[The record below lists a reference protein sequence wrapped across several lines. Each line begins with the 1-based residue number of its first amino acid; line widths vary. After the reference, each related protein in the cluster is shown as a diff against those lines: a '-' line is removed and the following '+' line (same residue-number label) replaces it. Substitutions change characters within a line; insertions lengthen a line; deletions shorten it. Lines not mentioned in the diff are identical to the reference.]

1 MKHTLTTLAS
11 FAFLATS
18 HAAVISWGAATNITS
33 TTDIST
39 SGTSLVAH
47 NGGASNVTVNTVPF
61 TAADLLAGSG
71 VSVGQLAGGTTG
83 DAGLNTLLD
92 EVDFGGGGGLVSS
105 DLGSFTSGNTIEVQ
119 VFFTDQRT
127 GQQDRVM
134 QYGSSTGGGTVNL
147 EANPDNT
154 TGSPFGSFA
163 TGTFVADGSDPDLTL
178 DAQEFGNA
186 HFSAI
191 QVRDLGPAVPEPS
204 RTLLALLGLAGLARR
219 RRS

>member
-1 MKHTLTTLAS
+1 MKHTITTLAS
-11 FAFLATS
+11 ITLLASS
-18 HAAVISWGAATNITS
+18 HAAVISWGTATGITGIS
-33 TTDIST
+33 DIST
-39 SGTSLVAH
+39 NGTSLVAH
-47 NGGASNVTVNTVPF
+47 NGGASDVTVNTVPF

-83 DAGLNTLLD
+83 DAGLDTLLN
-92 EVDFGGGGGLVSS
+92 EVDFGGGGSLVSI
-105 DLGSFTSGNTIEVQ
+105 DLGSFTSGNTIEIQ
-119 VFFTDQRT
+119 IFFTDQRT

-134 QYGSSTGGGTVNL
+134 QFGSSTGGGTVDL

-163 TGTFVADGSDPDLTL
+163 TGTFVADGTDPDLTL
-178 DAQEFGNA
+178 APQGFGNS

-191 QVRDLGPAVPEPS
+191 QIRDLGSAVPEPGS
-204 RTLLALLGLAGLARR
+204 ALLALLSLAGLVRR